1 MACTVLGEGG
11 GGCND
16 KEEGLLLSEEE
27 GLSLG
32 VGKGGRRQSWE
43 YNNQRRLEGWEKGG
57 REGGRCNCDSD
68 CGMEAAET
76 TQRATTTGWEERDK
90 AMAITRQQ
98 APTPAEVQVLNG

>member
-1 MACTVLGEGG
+1 MRYGMDDGLYSTWRGG

-43 YNNQRRLEGWEKGG
+43 YNNQQRLEGWEKGG
-57 REGGRCNCDSD
+57 RDGGRCNRDGD
-68 CGMEAAET
+68 CGIGGGGDNAMGDDDRVGGEGQGDGHYKT
-76 TQRATTTGWEERDK
+76 TSAN
-90 AMAITRQQ
+90 AS
-98 APTPAEVQVLNG
+98 